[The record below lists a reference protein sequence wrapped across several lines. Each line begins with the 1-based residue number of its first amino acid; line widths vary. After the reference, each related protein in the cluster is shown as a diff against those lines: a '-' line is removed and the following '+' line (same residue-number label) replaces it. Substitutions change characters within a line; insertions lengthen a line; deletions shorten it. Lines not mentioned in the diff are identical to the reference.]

1 MAEQP
6 LSGAP
11 RRARLIAGIL
21 IAGGVVVLLVI
32 MWHQLPRPYSTD
44 LDLIGQG
51 TPALVL
57 AHDDHLVNSD
67 QQMAAMDNVREGL
80 ERHAILLVAHMRE
93 ARGASFAREH
103 DADAATVLIFSA
115 DGELLA
121 RIRGPVDGPALR
133 QHVASVLD
141 TSDEDPGE

>member
-1 MAEQP
+1 MSEQP
-6 LSGAP
+6 LTPTS
-11 RRARLIAGIL
+11 RRARVIAGLL
-21 IAGGVVVLLVI
+21 ITAAIVALLVV

-44 LDLIGQG
+44 LSQIGQG

-80 ERHAILLVAHMRE
+80 ERHAILLVANMRE
-93 ARGASFAREH
+93 ARGANFARAH

-115 DGELLA
+115 EGELLA
-121 RIRGPVDGPALR
+121 RIRGPVDGATLR
-133 QHVASVLD
+133 QHVAAVLD
-141 TSDEDPGE
+141 TGDEQPGE